1 MRASHT
7 ATDSSSGESWGG
19 QGCPHTGVCAAGV
32 PDKGHAGNDDPVGNV
47 SHQTQIVG
55 DEQVGHLPL
64 PAEPHQHIDDLGL
77 NGNVQGRARL
87 VRDEQVP
94 LGHDRH
100 GNAHPLLHPAAELVG
115 IAGQNAGRVRDQHLG
130 QGLGCPFQAFLFGQA
145 HPLGRLRAADHVH
158 HVAAD
163 GEHRVEGAGRLLE
176 HHGDMPPQQGRT
188 LLFRH
193 RVQGL
198 SLQGQLPGGDL
209 GGALWQK
216 VHQGFHGGGFA
227 AAGLPHQAD
236 LLPPVNVEVNA
247 VQHLGV
253 APITVV
259 PYTEV
264 FYLHQR

>member
-1 MRASHT
+1 MPGG
-7 ATDSSSGESWGG
+7 GEEG
-19 QGCPHTGVCAAGV
+19 AGIR
-32 PDKGHAGNDDPVGNV
+32 HLAHLAQIENDDPVGNV

-64 PAEPHQHIDDLGL
+64 PAEPHQHIDDLAL
-77 NGNVQGRARL
+77 NGNVQGRA
-87 VRDEQVP
+87 
-94 LGHDRH
+94 
-100 GNAHPLLHPAAELVG
+100 
-115 IAGQNAGRVRDQHLG
+115 
-130 QGLGCPFQAFLFGQA
+130 
-145 HPLGRLRAADHVH
+145 
-158 HVAAD
+158 
-163 GEHRVEGAGRLLE
+163 RLLE

-198 SLQGQLPGGDL
+198 SLQEQLPGGDL